1 MKIQLDS
8 DVLIS
13 VMRQKLSLSNSD
25 EYYINPI
32 VYGEVAFGFED
43 RGLDLSD
50 FDKYLDSYH
59 IFPINMSFSTGKI
72 YAQLK
77 VKLKHNPIAD
87 NDLLVACSAIDYN
100 MKLWTLNKK
109 HFTRI
114 PNLELFNNS

>member
-8 DVLIS
+8 DILIS
-13 VMRQKLSLSNSD
+13 FMRQKMLLVDNH

-43 RGLDLSD
+43 RGKDLID
-50 FDKYLDSYH
+50 FDKYLDSHH
-59 IFPINMSFSTGKI
+59 ILPVNISFSTGKI
-72 YAQLK
+72 YAQIK

-87 NDLLVACSAIDYN
+87 NDLLVACSAIDYD

-109 HFTRI
+109 HFNRV
-114 PNLELFNNS
+114 PYLQLFN